1 MAFKWD
7 ANWNQKDKNGY
18 ENNVGKYSQEQLTNF
33 LKNTKFAKSGDKGLL
48 DDLAAESDKVTIM
61 KGLHDK
67 DEHVTVSYAGGMW
80 HVNLMGTGEGG
91 YRVSTVSQWKS
102 AKS

>member
-18 ENNVGKYSQEQLTNF
+18 ENNIGKYSKEQLTKF
-33 LKNTKFAKSGDKGLL
+33 LKNTQFAKSGDAGLL
-48 DDLAAESDKVTIM
+48 KALSEDSDQVTIM

-67 DEHVTVSYAGGMW
+67 DDHVTVSYSGGMW
-80 HVNLMGTGEGG
+80 HVNLLGTADGG

-102 AKS
+102 